1 MRSVRGWHHA
11 SPAAMLM
18 TYTGRRALATEIS
31 KSLSMPLSTLL
42 FIPRKEGRG
51 AEERTAGPPRAPARW
66 GTGRR
71 PGGPPSRKEGFGGP
85 PCATDNWRP
94 VRFGLDFGTSN
105 TSLAVSDGDSVRV
118 LPIDAVAGETMPTVL
133 YVRRDGTPIVG
144 RAAIDAYLQDNRTRG
159 PLTREVQLLG
169 IRLPST
175 DPTHKSLEA
184 YILADTSAPGR
195 LFQALKTFLGDP
207 LDTRTNVFGGA
218 KGLEDLI
225 PLILVHV
232 RNRAE
237 ELTGAAPEAI
247 TLGRPVRF
255 IGDEGAEGR
264 ATGRL
269 RAAAELAGF
278 REIRFVPEP
287 IAAAH
292 AADVGEGTRLVF
304 DFGGGTLDLCVVRR
318 DAGGLG
324 VLATAGGPIGGDRA
338 TELLIEDAVAPRL
351 GSRAEWGPKRLRLP
365 RYIVNA
371 LRDWRALSALNEKPL
386 LDALDDLVR
395 AGAPRRELAALRSA
409 IELQLG
415 YEIFGAVDLAKCEL
429 SAAASAILSYHHAA
443 VDVAARVTRG
453 RFERLIAPL
462 LDETAVLVRD
472 VLRDAQVDAGSIAE
486 IVYTGGSSAIPAF
499 RGLMRTLLPAA
510 AVRDAAA
517 FTSVAAGL
525 AMPGV
530 EEAAA

>member
-1 MRSVRGWHHA
+1 MRSVRGWHPA

-18 TYTGRRALATEIS
+18 TYTGRRALTTEIS

-42 FIPRKEGRG
+42 FIPRKDGRG

-105 TSLAVSDGDSVRV
+105 TSLAVSDGASTRV
-118 LPIDAVAGETMPTVL
+118 LPIDAIAGETMPTVL
-133 YVRRDGTPIVG
+133 YIRRDGTPIVG
-144 RAAIDAYLQDNRTRG
+144 RAAIDAYLEDNRTRG

-207 LDTRTNVFGGA
+207 LDTRTNVFGDA
-218 KGLEDLI
+218 KGLED
-225 PLILVHV
+225 
-232 RNRAE
+232 
-237 ELTGAAPEAI
+237 
-247 TLGRPVRF
+247 
-255 IGDEGAEGR
+255 
-264 ATGRL
+264 
-269 RAAAELAGF
+269 
-278 REIRFVPEP
+278 
-287 IAAAH
+287 
-292 AADVGEGTRLVF
+292 
-304 DFGGGTLDLCVVRR
+304 
-318 DAGGLG
+318 
-324 VLATAGGPIGGDRA
+324 LATAGGPIGGDRA

-371 LRDWRALSALNEKPL
+371 LRDWHALSALNEKPL

-415 YEIFGAVDLAKCEL
+415 YEIFQTTDATKIDLSTVPA
-429 SAAASAILSYHHAA
+429 AILTYHHAE
-443 VDVAARVTRG
+443 VDVDARVTRG
-453 RFERLIAPL
+453 RFEHLIRPM
-462 LDETAVLVRD
+462 LDETAALVRG
-472 VLRDAQVDAGSIAE
+472 VVGDAGVAAGE
-486 IVYTGGSSAIPAF
+486 ISAVVYTGGSSAIPAF
-499 RGLMRTLLPAA
+499 RALMHELVPN
-510 AVRDAAA
+510 AVARVTAA

-530 EEAAA
+530 TEAAITG

>member
-1 MRSVRGWHHA
+1 M
-11 SPAAMLM
+11 
-18 TYTGRRALATEIS
+18 
-31 KSLSMPLSTLL
+31 
-42 FIPRKEGRG
+42 
-51 AEERTAGPPRAPARW
+51 
-66 GTGRR
+66 
-71 PGGPPSRKEGFGGP
+71 
-85 PCATDNWRP
+85 
-94 VRFGLDFGTSN
+94 RFGLDFGTSN
-105 TSLAVSDGDSVRV
+105 TSLAVSDGDAVRV
-118 LPIDAVAGETMPTVL
+118 LPIDLVAGETMPTVL
-133 YVRRDGTPIVG
+133 YIRRDGTPIVG
-144 RAAIDAYLQDNRTRG
+144 RPAIDAYLEDNRTRG
-159 PLTREVQLLG
+159 PLRREVQLLG

-207 LDTRTNVFGGA
+207 LDTRTNVFGDA

-225 PLILVHV
+225 ALILVHV
-232 RNRAE
+232 RNRAK
-237 ELTGAAPEAI
+237 ELTGTAPEAI

-255 IGDEGAEGR
+255 IGDESAEVR
-264 ATGRL
+264 AVGRL

-278 REIRFVPEP
+278 REVRFVPEP

-292 AADVGEGTRLVF
+292 AADVGAGASLVF

-318 DAGGLG
+318 DDRGGLA
-324 VLATAGGPIGGDRA
+324 VLSTAGGPIGGDRA

-351 GSRAEWGPKRLRLP
+351 GSRAEWGAKRLRLP

-371 LRDWRALSALNEKPL
+371 LRDWHALSALNEKPL

-415 YEIFGAVDLAKCEL
+415 YEIFQTTDATKIDL
-429 SAAASAILSYHHAA
+429 STVAAAILSYHHAE
-443 VDVAARVTRG
+443 VDVDARVTRG
-453 RFERLIAPL
+453 RFEHLIRPM
-462 LDETAVLVRD
+462 LDETAALVRRVTD
-472 VLRDAQVDAGSIAE
+472 DSGLAATDIAVV
-486 IVYTGGSSAIPAF
+486 VYTGGSSAIPAF
-499 RGLMRTLLPAA
+499 RGLVGELLPS
-510 AVRDAAA
+510 AVARDAAA

-530 EEAAA
+530 MEAAIT

>member
-1 MRSVRGWHHA
+1 
-11 SPAAMLM
+11 
-18 TYTGRRALATEIS
+18 
-31 KSLSMPLSTLL
+31 
-42 FIPRKEGRG
+42 
-51 AEERTAGPPRAPARW
+51 
-66 GTGRR
+66 
-71 PGGPPSRKEGFGGP
+71 
-85 PCATDNWRP
+85 
-94 VRFGLDFGTSN
+94 
-105 TSLAVSDGDSVRV
+105 
-118 LPIDAVAGETMPTVL
+118 MPTVL
-133 YVRRDGTPIVG
+133 YIRRDGTPIVG
-144 RAAIDAYLQDNRTRG
+144 RAAIDAYLEDNRTRG
-159 PLTREVQLLG
+159 PLRREVQLLG

-207 LDTRTNVFGGA
+207 LETRTNVFGDA

-225 PLILVHV
+225 ALILVHV
-232 RNRAE
+232 RNRAQ
-237 ELTGAAPEAI
+237 ELTGTAPDVI

-269 RAAAELAGF
+269 RAAAQLAGF

-292 AADVGEGTRLVF
+292 AADVG
-304 DFGGGTLDLCVVRR
+304 GGTLDLCVVRR
-318 DAGGLG
+318 ESRGGLA

-371 LRDWRALSALNEKPL
+371 LRDWHALSALNEKPL

-395 AGAPRRELAALRSA
+395 AGAPKRELAALRSA

-415 YEIFGAVDLAKCEL
+415 YEVFQTTDATKCDL
-429 SAAASAILSYHHAA
+429 STVAAAVLTYHHAE
-443 VDVAARVTRG
+443 VDVDARVTRG
-453 RFERLIAPL
+453 RFEHLIRPM
-462 LDETAVLVRD
+462 LDETAALVRRVTD
-472 VLRDAQVDAGSIAE
+472 DAGAAAGDIAAV
-486 IVYTGGSSAIPAF
+486 VYTGGSSAIPSFRALM
-499 RGLMRTLLPAA
+499 RGLLPN
-510 AVRDAAA
+510 AVERDAAA

-530 EEAAA
+530 TEAAITG